1 MEGEG
6 GEEARDQAYQAE
18 DREDWDQAYQ
28 ADREDA
34 PDCAYCTVG
43 GVMHAYQAYR
53 ADGKFEAV
61 MDSGANINI
70 FTDELENGLTNA
82 RQSRIS
88 VGGFTGASVRASKDG
103 TAHMYVFD
111 PSDPS
116 TWCGG
121 ASALPGSSSFS
132 SSNVVV
138 LVLNVSKNQISLA
151 RETALLSVH

>member
-61 MDSGANINI
+61 MDSGASHT
-70 FTDELENGLTNA
+70 FL
-82 RQSRIS
+82 
-88 VGGFTGASVRASKDG
+88 
-103 TAHMYVFD
+103 
-111 PSDPS
+111 
-116 TWCGG
+116 
-121 ASALPGSSSFS
+121 
-132 SSNVVV
+132 
-138 LVLNVSKNQISLA
+138 
-151 RETALLSVH
+151 

>member
-28 ADREDA
+28 ANREDA

-61 MDSGANINI
+61 MDS
-70 FTDELENGLTNA
+70 
-82 RQSRIS
+82 
-88 VGGFTGASVRASKDG
+88 
-103 TAHMYVFD
+103 
-111 PSDPS
+111 
-116 TWCGG
+116 
-121 ASALPGSSSFS
+121 
-132 SSNVVV
+132 
-138 LVLNVSKNQISLA
+138 
-151 RETALLSVH
+151 